1 MPSYFIFGLGNPGEK
16 YENTR
21 HNAGRIVASEIAKR
35 LEGNKKVKFVIPDGK
50 IMMNTSGKALAG
62 LIKSKK
68 DASRLIVIHDDLD
81 LPLGKLKI
89 SWNRGTGGHRGLES
103 ILKQIKTTEFI
114 RFRLGIAP
122 VTPSGKTK
130 KPSGEEKVL
139 KHILGEF
146 KESELKI
153 LKNLAKKASE
163 AVEMIV
169 EEGKDKA
176 MTLFNQ

>member
-1 MPSYFIFGLGNPGEK
+1 MSSYIIFGLGNPGEK
-16 YENTR
+16 YANTR

-35 LEGNKKVKFVIPDGK
+35 LADNKKVKFVTPDQK
-50 IMMNTSGKALAG
+50 IMMNTSGKALSG

-68 DASRLIVIHDDLD
+68 DASKIIVIHDDLD
-81 LPLGKLKI
+81 LPIGKLKI

-146 KESELKI
+146 KDSELKI
-153 LKNLAKKASE
+153 LKNLGKKASE
-163 AVEMIV
+163 AVEVIV
-169 EEGKDKA
+169 GESLQKA

>member
-1 MPSYFIFGLGNPGEK
+1 MSSYIIFGLGNPGEK
-16 YENTR
+16 YANTR

-35 LEGNKKVKFVIPDGK
+35 LADNKKVKFVTPDAK
-50 IMMNTSGKALAG
+50 IMMNTSGKSLAG
-62 LIKSKK
+62 LVKTKK
-68 DASRLIVIHDDLD
+68 DASKLIVIHDDLD
-81 LPLGKLKI
+81 LPIGKLKI

-103 ILKQIKTTEFI
+103 ILRQIKTTEFI

-146 KESELKI
+146 KPPELKI
-153 LKNLAKKASE
+153 LKNLSKKASE
-163 AVEMIV
+163 AMEVIV
-169 EEGKDKA
+169 GESLEKA
-176 MTLFNQ
+176 MTLFN